1 MSNSSKFVTGLP
13 VDVSDKYYT
22 EKIPWDKL
30 IDMKPCSMQR
40 DHESRAWRASKH
52 HLSSVSLSHS
62 VVFACEFSCDFVCE
76 ETKEVFKKGERRLL
90 DGNTRCEVIRQN
102 LTDEFI
108 KEYLAV
114 IFPVENKE
122 QMRSLYNAYDSPSA
136 TEKAAEKLIGVLC
149 RERDINIQSPV
160 LKKGCWGYA
169 LGTACHI
176 THPKTQKSYK
186 LETDDIK
193 QCTALYQDEISILDS
208 LNPRGRLFKTPMIAS
223 LFVLIKHHWGN
234 PKYQD
239 RIKEIVDA
247 LSNGYYNFT
256 PDAKGGFCGI
266 AYVVDHEKE
275 TRARGDNYATTW
287 TGNLG
292 VDKMTS
298 RCLHFF
304 SNYIFEVDGKDR
316 YVKDNGAY
324 YKTQTKNG
332 IVNKVESLATSEKW
346 HLDNVKLFP

>member
-1 MSNSSKFVTGLP
+1 M
-13 VDVSDKYYT
+13 
-22 EKIPWDKL
+22 
-30 IDMKPCSMQR
+30 
-40 DHESRAWRASKH
+40 
-52 HLSSVSLSHS
+52 
-62 VVFACEFSCDFVCE
+62 
-76 ETKEVFKKGERRLL
+76 

-108 KEYLAV
+108 KEFLAI
-114 IFPVENKE
+114 IFPVKSKE
-122 QMRSLYNAYDSPSA
+122 QMRSLYNSYDSPSA

-176 THPKTQKSYK
+176 THPKIQKSYVLK
-186 LETDDIK
+186 TDEIK
-193 QCTALYQDEISILDS
+193 QCTALYENEIKILDS
-208 LNPRGRLFKTPMIAS
+208 LNPRGRLFKTAMIAS
-223 LFVLIKHHWGN
+223 LLVIIKHYWGD
-234 PKYQD
+234 PRYQV
-239 RIKEIVDA
+239 RIKEIVDD
-247 LSNGYYNFT
+247 LSNGYSNSR
-256 PDAKGGFCGI
+256 PDAKGGVCGI
-266 AYVVDHEKE
+266 AYVIDHKKE
-275 TRARGDNYATTW
+275 TRADGENYATTW

-316 YVKDNGAY
+316 YVKDNGSY

-332 IVNKVESLATSEKW
+332 IVNKIESLATSEKW
-346 HLDNVKLFP
+346 HLDIGNLFP